1 MSAQSIRTEILQLC
15 AELHRTEFR
24 LIELI
29 EQLDVPG
36 AWRHDDMPSCAHWLN
51 ARCGIDL
58 VTAREK
64 VRIAHALPKLPL
76 IRAAFRDGELSY
88 SKVRAITRV
97 ADWSNEAELVTLAKA
112 RTAAQVAKRVRDL
125 RQVARLEESK
135 AAYDAYRRRTFACA
149 TDENGSLIFE
159 GRLPAEQGALLLQ
172 ALDRAMDW
180 SFSGQ
185 PHRQRLR
192 SDDARVE
199 DLPQDV
205 RRADALAILAERF
218 LSVPP
223 LADEGLNTAD
233 RYQLTVHASAEALPE
248 FGDIDV
254 DDPPHIEHGP
264 VVAAETLRRIGCD
277 AALVRI
283 LETGDG
289 EPLDV
294 GRKTRVI
301 SPALHRALRRRDGGC
316 RFPGCANTRFVD
328 GHHIR
333 HWADGGATRLDNLV
347 LLCRHHHRLLH
358 EGGYYLVKD
367 GAAFIFCRGD
377 GELIQARNETPLAAL
392 IERANG
398 LRPPASD
405 WIEQQRVRPPLP
417 SSAPDPTP
425 RSTRST
431 VPA

>member
-15 AELHRTEFR
+15 AELHRTEYR
-24 LIELI
+24 LLELI
-29 EQLDVPG
+29 ERLDVPG
-36 AWRHDDMPSCAHWLN
+36 AWRQDDMPSCAHWLN
-51 ARCGIDL
+51 ARCGFDL

-64 VRIAHALPKLPL
+64 VRIAHALPKLPS
-76 IRAAFRDGELSY
+76 IRAAFRDGEISY

-97 ADWSNEAELVTLAKA
+97 ADWSNEAELVELAKA
-112 RTAAQVAKRVRDL
+112 STAAQVAKRVQDL

-135 AAYDAYRRRTFACA
+135 AAYDAYRHRTFACH

-159 GRLPAEQGALLLQ
+159 GRLPAEHGALLLQ

-180 SFSGQ
+180 LFSGR
-185 PHRQRLR
+185 PHRGRLR
-192 SDDARVE
+192 HDEALVE
-199 DLPQDV
+199 DMPQEV
-205 RRADALAILAERF
+205 RRADALSILAERF
-218 LSVPP
+218 LSEPP
-223 LADEGLNTAD
+223 AADEGLNTAD

-248 FGDIDV
+248 FGDIDA
-254 DDPPHIEHGP
+254 DDPPHVEHGP
-264 VVAAETLRRIGCD
+264 VVAAETVRRIACD

-301 SPALHRALRRRDGGC
+301 PPALHRALRRRDRSC

-358 EGGYYLVKD
+358 EGRYYVVKD
-367 GAAFIFCRGD
+367 GANFIFCRGD
-377 GELIQARNETPLAAL
+377 GELIQPRNETPLAAL
-392 IERANG
+392 VARGTETTPIV
-398 LRPPASD
+398 AS
-405 WIEQQRVRPPLP
+405 V
-417 SSAPDPTP
+417 
-425 RSTRST
+425 
-431 VPA
+431 V